1 MTTKLDKA
9 LRREVL
15 IKGEPWIVTI
25 TPDGVKLTEKGGR
38 KGVELAWK
46 DLVSGDAA
54 LAAALNASLRAA
66 PEPRKTAAASPRKKG
81 PRRMKGA
88 SSHRRR

>member
-1 MTTKLDKA
+1 MTIKLDKPVG
-9 LRREVL
+9 REVL
-15 IKGEPWIVTI
+15 IKGEPWVVMIA
-25 TPDGVKLTEKGGR
+25 PDGVKLSEKGRR

-66 PEPRKTAAASPRKKG
+66 PGPRKSAAAASRKKS
-81 PRRMKGA
+81 PRRTQTA
-88 SSHRRR
+88 SSRRRR

>member
-1 MTTKLDKA
+1 MTTQLEKP
-9 LRREVL
+9 LRREIL
-15 IKGEPWIVTI
+15 IKGEPWVVTI
-25 TPDGVKLTEKGGR
+25 DREGVKLTEKGRR

-66 PEPRKTAAASPRKKG
+66 PEQRKPATAARRKKG
-81 PRRMKGA
+81 PRRAKAA
-88 SSHRRR
+88 SSRRRQ